1 MKKTPKE
8 IENCLTSDL
17 QNLIYELKGGQLT
30 EEILYGY
37 FSDFLLDAD
46 VDSRIIVNVLEQVNF
61 GALGKEAARY
71 IKVDEGW

>member
-1 MKKTPKE
+1 MKKTKKQ

-17 QNLIYELKGGQLT
+17 QNLIYEFQLGTLT
-30 EEILYGY
+30 EEIIYGY
-37 FSDFLLDAD
+37 FSDFLLDAE
-46 VDSRIIVNVLEQVNF
+46 VDSTIVVNVLEQVNF